1 MTRRKGVLDGVG
13 LPGKLADCQ
22 EKDPAKCEIYIVEG
36 DSAGGSAKQGRDRKF
51 QAILPLRG
59 KVLNVEKARYDKLL
73 SSEQIVTLVTA
84 LGCGIGKDDYNLDKL
99 RYHRII
105 IMTDAD
111 VDGAHIRT
119 LLLTFLYRQM
129 PDMIERGYVYIAQP
143 PLYKIKAGKDERYL
157 KDDTELNAHMLRLA
171 LQGSELVPGE
181 NAAAISG
188 DALGEL
194 ARSYLLSKSV
204 IERLSRLYD
213 PAALEAVM
221 DGVAID
227 LSNEAST
234 EASAKALHAALHD
247 DALKNDVRV
256 VPSYDPVREQRS
268 LHVER
273 THHGNVRV
281 SVIDQEFQ
289 HTADYQQLVTTADT
303 FKGLIGEGAVIKR
316 GERSMAVS
324 DFKSAMK
331 WLLAD
336 AERNVSKQ
344 RYKGLGE
351 MNPGQLWETTMDP
364 AVRRLLR
371 VQIEDAIAADGIF
384 TTLMGDDVE
393 PRRAFIESNALRA
406 GNIDV

>member
-1 MTRRKGVLDGVG
+1 VLDGGG

-22 EKDPAKCEIYIVEG
+22 EKDPAKSEIYIVEG

-73 SSEQIVTLVTA
+73 QSEQIVTLITA
-84 LGCGIGKDDYNLDKL
+84 LGCGIGKEDYKPEKL

-119 LLLTFLYRQM
+119 LLLTFFYRQM
-129 PDMIERGYVYIAQP
+129 PELIDNGYVYIAQP

-157 KDDTELNAHMLRLA
+157 KDTHELNQHMLKLA
-171 LQGSELVPGE
+171 LQGAALTPSEG
-181 NAAAISG
+181 AAPITG

-194 ARSYLLSKSV
+194 ARSYLLSEAV
-204 IERLSRLYD
+204 VDRLSRLIE
-213 PAALEAVM
+213 PSVLEAIM
-221 DGVAID
+221 DGVHID
-227 LSNEAST
+227 LSSEAAAQTSADAIL
-234 EASAKALHAALHD
+234 ASLQTD
-247 DALKNDVRV
+247 PLKPEVNVHV
-256 VPSYDPVREQRS
+256 VFDEVREVRA
-268 LHVER
+268 LRIER
-273 THHGNVRV
+273 RHHGNIKVTV
-281 SVIDQEFQ
+281 LDEEFLIS
-289 HTADYQQLVTTADT
+289 ADYQQLRNTADT
-303 FKGLIGEGAVIKR
+303 FRDLIGTGAVIKR
-316 GERSMAVS
+316 GEREMAVTG
-324 DFKSAMK
+324 FKAAMR
-331 WLLAD
+331 WLIAD

-351 MNPGQLWETTMDP
+351 MNPEQLWETTMDP

-384 TTLMGDDVE
+384 TTLMGDEVE